1 VNTLV
6 MVLLGA
12 GVGFG
17 VLLVSRGLS
26 PRPSSLDAVLA
37 GLARPGTSID
47 DEITRPQGSGFGR
60 VESAARRVVEG
71 LGYDTRRHDRELE
84 LIGRS
89 AERHAFDKLLAA
101 IAGLLVPNLAAACL
115 LMIGISVP
123 LGVISVLSLGTAAA
137 GFVLPDLVLRDEAVK
152 RRRAF
157 RHTLSSYLD
166 LVNVLLAGGAGIETA
181 LHAAADAGD
190 GWGYQTIRAELRRAR
205 LTGQSPWDT
214 FAQLAER
221 LGISE
226 LAELAASVSL
236 AGSHGARI
244 RSSLAAKADTLRG
257 HQVAETEAAAEAATE
272 RMTVPVAVLLFGFL
286 LFIAYPAV
294 VQITSVSGPQP

>member
-1 VNTLV
+1 

-12 GVGFG
+12 GVGIG
-17 VLLVSRGLS
+17 VLLTWRALT
-26 PRPSSLDAVLA
+26 PRPPSIDAVLT
-37 GLARPGTSID
+37 GLARPGVAID
-47 DEITRPQGSGFGR
+47 ADAPPDSSAFDRIGST
-60 VESAARRVVEG
+60 ARSVVEA
-71 LGYDTRRHDRELE
+71 LGYDSQRHQQELE
-84 LIGRS
+84 LIGRT
-89 AERHAFDKLLAA
+89 AERHAFDKLFGAV
-101 IAGLLVPNLAAACL
+101 AGLLVPNLAATVL
-115 LMIGISVP
+115 VFIGVP
-123 LGVISVLSLGTAAA
+123 VPIGVIGVFSLVTAAA
-137 GFVLPDLVLRDEAVK
+137 GFILPDFLLRDEAEK
-152 RRRAF
+152 RQRAF

-190 GWGYQTIRAELRRAR
+190 GWGYQRIRSELRRAR

-214 FAQLAER
+214 FAQLADR
-221 LGISE
+221 LGINE

-244 RSSLAAKADTLRG
+244 RASLAAKADTLRG
-257 HQVAETEAAAEAATE
+257 HQIAETETAAEAATE